1 MSRTERWP
9 SCSSFLLCYGQPQPC
24 FTAPV
29 CLATDFSSSTIH
41 LHEKAP
47 AVRPRLVDL
56 EWAKHTPV
64 SSVPSL
70 DGKCV
75 LLETTKTPASSWSDA
90 LRASCGS
97 NSYPGRLCS
106 KIASTQ
112 IGVGQGQSDHC
123 TCRIGVCQFSLT
135 LERTSAILTN
145 CSPHRYQR
153 RRAFRGNVLARQK
166 PRALI

>member
-1 MSRTERWP
+1 MLPVPRP
-9 SCSSFLLCYGQPQPC
+9 GDSSTRSEQASASASIGASNGFMVANVLRVARLQVSG
-24 FTAPV
+24 
-29 CLATDFSSSTIH
+29 SSSDSTNRARVIPC
-41 LHEKAP
+41 EP
-47 AVRPRLVDL
+47 
-56 EWAKHTPV
+56 
-64 SSVPSL
+64 
-70 DGKCV
+70 
-75 LLETTKTPASSWSDA
+75 KTPASSWSDA

-153 RRAFRGNVLARQK
+153 RRAFRGNVVARQK